1 MGTVR
6 RLFTTRAF
14 EIYMAEAGAHAVAD
28 PDQFIM
34 SHRSGNLWKSGKAY
48 PEWDAL
54 WEEWRKTTDI
64 ESRKQ
69 VSFRMQ
75 QLYNQQPTSI
85 PLYYPA
91 TTYAYRP
98 AAFDQWDEVR
108 GYGLVH
114 KWSLLPAAA
123 RTGATVTSR

>member
-1 MGTVR
+1 M
-6 RLFTTRAF
+6 LFRS
-14 EIYMAEAGAHAVAD
+14 HAVAD
-28 PDQFIM
+28 SDQIIM
-34 SHRSGNLWKSGKAY
+34 SHRSGNLWKTGKPY

-69 VSFRMQ
+69 VSFKMQ
-75 QLYNQQPTSI
+75 ERHNKPPTSI

-91 TTYAYRP
+91 TTYAFRP
-98 AAFDQWDEVR
+98 TAYDQWQEVR
-108 GYGLVH
+108 GYGIVQ

-123 RTGATVTSR
+123 RGGATVTP